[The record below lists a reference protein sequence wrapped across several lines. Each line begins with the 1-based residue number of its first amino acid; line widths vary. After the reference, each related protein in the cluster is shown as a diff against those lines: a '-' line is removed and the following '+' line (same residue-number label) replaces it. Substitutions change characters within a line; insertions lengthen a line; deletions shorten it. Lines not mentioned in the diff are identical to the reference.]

1 MRNGNEKHGGEKN
14 IEIIIYII
22 YINNIYNIKFSFQE
36 KLNTQMS
43 KVNN

>member
-1 MRNGNEKHGGEKN
+1 MKDMVEKKN

-22 YINNIYNIKFSFQE
+22 YIINNIYNIKFSFQE